1 MAGNRGRR
9 GSWDSLNPTYRRRLE
24 RRGIT
29 GSGYESGASLAGAR
43 GHARTPERPDRAD
56 RRPDYA
62 AYRARR
68 DKAMRVVTTEGVQV
82 LSGMTSADRSKVGS
96 HDHAVGRYLRNGGIG
111 SRLPG
116 FEGVTVT
123 GYSSNDGYKPPVV
136 VTLET
141 DVNHLHAEERSG
153 NLDFK
158 SIYEK
163 AA

>member
-1 MAGNRGRR
+1 M
-9 GSWDSLNPTYRRRLE
+9 
-24 RRGIT
+24 I
-29 GSGYESGASLAGAR
+29 
-43 GHARTPERPDRAD
+43 
-56 RRPDYA
+56 
-62 AYRARR
+62 
-68 DKAMRVVTTEGVQV
+68 VVTTDGVQV

-96 HDHAVGRYLRNGGIG
+96 HDHAIGRYLRNGGIG

-123 GYSSNDGYKPPVV
+123 GYSSEDTYDIPVV

-141 DVNHLHAEERSG
+141 DVNRLHAEDRSG